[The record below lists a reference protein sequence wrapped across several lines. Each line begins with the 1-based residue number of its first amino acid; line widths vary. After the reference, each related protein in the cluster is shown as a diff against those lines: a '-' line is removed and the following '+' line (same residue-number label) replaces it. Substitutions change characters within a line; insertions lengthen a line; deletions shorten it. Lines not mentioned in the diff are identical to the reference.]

1 MKIIVKIMAFI
12 SGLMFGIGLLISGMA
27 NPSKILGFL
36 DLAGKWDPSLALV
49 MLGAIIIGLPAFY
62 LAKRKRVAFCGEAI
76 NLPTANNID
85 KKLILG
91 SFAFGIGWGLVGF
104 CPGPALV
111 ALGTGSIKAIVFTLA
126 MIAGMFIFEM
136 LQHKISK

>member
-1 MKIIVKIMAFI
+1 MAFI